1 MHDRLRRSVV
11 AGSVVLLMGSLAQGQ
26 VLEHMRFLDP
36 ELPSV
41 PVAEAQHLVRKLPRA
56 EAPPMIDG
64 ELTDACWKLPG
75 AYLGAFRLGLS
86 PTPAR
91 HSRQAWATYDGE
103 HLYFGVRLQREPGAE
118 LRAMVAE
125 PDDPQIWED
134 DEVEV
139 FLDPF
144 GSGTTYYQLIINSL
158 GNLYDAF
165 HSLSIV
171 PDPGGASPADTM
183 LERATDPGWSA
194 VLECKVAIHE
204 EYWSIE
210 AALPLTSVGLTGAPA
225 GHEVRFN
232 ITSADWDTG
241 EYTCL
246 SPVSS
251 WHDPLQFGA
260 LILGDPRVEV
270 TALGMGQVGMG
281 ECRLSA
287 SVGDLSGAAGE
298 YRLGLSLRT
307 DKGRTAV
314 ERGFAL
320 EAGGRASVRIPFQ
333 VEAAAGPWE
342 ADVRIVDAQGACVYA
357 ARRSGTVQP
366 PLKLRLGSQAAFS
379 DGPPVLAAAS
389 VGLGG
394 ITARRVTLLA
404 ELLDAR
410 GRVASR
416 QELGSAQAPR
426 MTAWLP
432 VAGLTPGAYR
442 LRLTAMQDGRAVA
455 SAEDSLLVGISPFAG
470 R

>member
-1 MHDRLRRSVV
+1 MRDRLQRSVV
-11 AGSVVLLMGSLAQGQ
+11 AGSVVLLMGGLAQGQ
-26 VLEHMRFLDP
+26 VLEHVRFSEFEP
-36 ELPSV
+36 PSG
-41 PVAEAQHLVRKLPRA
+41 PATETQHLVRKLPRA
-56 EAPPMIDG
+56 EAPPTIDG
-64 ELTDACWKLPG
+64 ELSDECWKAPG

-91 HSRQAWATYDGE
+91 HSREAWATYDEG
-103 HLYFGVRLQREPGAE
+103 HLYFGVRLQREPGTK
-118 LRAMVAE
+118 LRAMIAE

-134 DEVEV
+134 DEAEV

-171 PDPGGASPADTM
+171 PDPGGASPADTT
-183 LERATDPGWSA
+183 LERATDAGWSA
-194 VLECKVAIHE
+194 ALERKVAIHE

-210 AALPLTSVGLTGAPA
+210 AGLPLTSVGLTGAPA
-225 GHEVRFN
+225 GHGVRFN

-260 LILGDPRVEV
+260 LILGDPRVVVE
-270 TALGMGQVGMG
+270 ALEMGQVGMG
-281 ECRLSA
+281 GCRLRA
-287 SVGDLSGAAGE
+287 RVGDLSGAAGE
-298 YRLGLSLRT
+298 YRLQLSLRT
-307 DKGRTAV
+307 DKGPTEV
-314 ERGFAL
+314 ERPFSL
-320 EAGGRASVRIPFQ
+320 EARGRASVRLPFE
-333 VEAAAGPWE
+333 VEAAGAAWA
-342 ADVRIVDAQGACVYA
+342 ADVRIVDSEGACVYA

-366 PLKLRLGSQAAFS
+366 PLTLRLGSRAAFS

-389 VGLGG
+389 VGLGS

-410 GRVASR
+410 GRVTSR
-416 QELGSAQAPR
+416 QELGSAEAPR

-432 VAGLTPGAYR
+432 VAGLAPGAYR
-442 LRLTAMQDGRAVA
+442 LRLTAMQDGRQVA
-455 SAEDSLLVGISPFAG
+455 SAQDSLLIGASPFAG